1 MNEIHTENP
10 KIHWEFVNVD
20 QKRVLDLG
28 CGRHQLED
36 EHRSLDNALEWLQTP
51 EYFLEMGADF
61 VIGIDERP
69 EEIEYFKSLFRGT
82 DKESNVFF
90 EQKQIRRPEDVKDL
104 ITRFKPDCIKCDIEG
119 KEVLLEDL
127 EDYTLSLVSE
137 YYIETHSDF
146 LHKTVKDKLESN
158 DFLIREEILLGHA
171 SPSRV
176 IFAFKEH

>member
-1 MNEIHTENP
+1 MKEIYTENP
-10 KIHWEFVNVD
+10 KTRWEFVNVD

-28 CGRHQLED
+28 CGRPWALGGEEAWERLE
-36 EHRSLDNALEWLQTP
+36 TP

-61 VIGIDERP
+61 VIGIDDRP

-82 DKESNVFF
+82 DRESNVFF
-90 EQKQIRRPEDVKDL
+90 EEKQIQRAEDVKDL
-104 ITRFKPDCIKCDIEG
+104 ITRFEPDCIKCDIEG
-119 KEVLLEDL
+119 KEILLEDL

-146 LHKTVKDKLESN
+146 LHQVVKDKLESN

-171 SPSRV
+171 PQRDNRV